1 MNLCSEKLVQKFA
14 AFKWVNCTATA
25 WKALRLEYV
34 ELTKVF
40 RQDDTMFVKIL
51 RDIRDGDTTAVGA
64 LETMLAAERP
74 ESSLRGVDDAQTTKR
89 VSAATKLVS
98 THEEADRI
106 NREALAKLRSAPVI
120 YAATDSVEVDE
131 RFTAG
136 LTSSIQLTHSLKAPG
151 FNP

>member
-1 MNLCSEKLVQKFA
+1 
-14 AFKWVNCTATA
+14 
-25 WKALRLEYV
+25 
-34 ELTKVF
+34 
-40 RQDDTMFVKIL
+40 
-51 RDIRDGDTTAVGA
+51 
-64 LETMLAAERP
+64 
-74 ESSLRGVDDAQTTKR
+74 
-89 VSAATKLVS
+89 VS